1 MSPTLPLYVLL
12 LAGLLH
18 LHAAEASSST
28 LGRIDALAP
37 AHVELLERAGVR
49 SIAALAA
56 LDPDRLAGML
66 DTDHASAVAI
76 TLESRAMHQAL
87 QRTFEQALA
96 RHRAEGVRLPDPA
109 TSEFAR
115 LIEPTN
121 ECTLLVRQVC
131 GIGHEC
137 EGRVG
142 CNSALELLS
151 IFNSGGP
158 YTEDVAEACL
168 LSLSDSGSFPMCTL

>member
-1 MSPTLPLYVLL
+1 MTPMRLLFFFLVTFGLALPTAA
-12 LAGLLH
+12 AGSGALH
-18 LHAAEASSST
+18 
-28 LGRIDALAP
+28 RIDALTP
-37 AHVELLERAGVR
+37 AHVETLERAGVR

-56 LDPDRLAGML
+56 LDTARLAGML
-66 DTDHASAVAI
+66 GIDEASAATI
-76 TLESRAMHQAL
+76 SHESRARHQQL
-87 QRTFEQALA
+87 RRMFEQAVA
-96 RHRAEGVRLPDPA
+96 RHQAEGQRLPDPA

-131 GIGHEC
+131 GTGHEC

-158 YTEDVAEACL
+158 DAEDVAEACL